1 MAKIVATGKYL
12 TDRIT
17 VEVTQEDGTLVIT
30 MDGNESPELQKHLA
44 ECIEN
49 QPAMGGTYFP
59 EPDSMLAAFNVLNL
73 KKSVLMVTLVKFLMK
88 KTPYIDERHPEKGAF
103 LMR

>member
-30 MDGNESPELQKHLA
+30 MDDNESPELQKHLE
-44 ECIEN
+44 ECIDLLSEVVDIIEEV
-49 QPAMGGTYFP
+49 M
-59 EPDSMLAAFNVLNL
+59 S
-73 KKSVLMVTLVKFLMK
+73 
-88 KTPYIDERHPEKGAF
+88 
-103 LMR
+103 

>member
-1 MAKIVATGKYL
+1 MVKIIATGKYL

-30 MDGNESPELQKHLA
+30 MDDNESSELQKHLDD
-44 ECIEN
+44 CISR

-59 EPDSMLAAFNVLNL
+59 EPDSMLAAFNVLKHTFFDEL
-73 KKSVLMVTLVKFLMK
+73 EEISVDGYIGEI
-88 KTPYIDERHPEKGAF
+88 PYEENTIY
-103 LMR
+103 

>member
-30 MDGNESPELQKHLA
+30 MDNNESPELQKHLA
-44 ECIEN
+44 ECIE
-49 QPAMGGTYFP
+49 
-59 EPDSMLAAFNVLNL
+59 
-73 KKSVLMVTLVKFLMK
+73 
-88 KTPYIDERHPEKGAF
+88 
-103 LMR
+103 